1 MRNGR
6 IVLMNLR
13 QIGRMGDAAQKVLS
27 PLGELYNKQTL
38 SREEFAEIA
47 PDVDILVSGSSLS
60 IGKDELDNYPG
71 LRMIANF
78 GVGYDG
84 YDLDEVNRRG
94 LFLTH
99 TPGVLTQD
107 VADLAVGLMF
117 AAARRIASN
126 DAFVRSGSWA
136 KHGSVPMG
144 ARVSGQ
150 RIGIA
155 GLGRI
160 GSAIA
165 RSAEG
170 LNMQITYMDRHAGG
184 KGWARVESMT
194 ELALASDFLV
204 LAMNVTPE
212 NRHIVNAEVLE
223 ALGPKGFLINIA
235 RGSLVDT
242 EALIAALQAGSIAGA
257 GLDVFENEP
266 EIDPRL
272 FALENVVL
280 SPHQGPATVQT
291 RRDIAELV
299 AENIRRVLA
308 GEPPLTP
315 VPGTRTA

>member
-1 MRNGR
+1 
-6 IVLMNLR
+6 MNLR
-13 QIGRMGDAAQKVLS
+13 QLGRMGDVAQEFLA
-27 PLGELYNKQTL
+27 PFGELYSKQTM
-38 SREEFAEIA
+38 SREEFAAIA
-47 PDVDILVSGSSLS
+47 PDVDILVSGSNLR
-60 IGKDELDNYPG
+60 IGKSELDNYPK

-84 YDLDEVNRRG
+84 YDLKEVNRRK

-99 TPGVLTQD
+99 TPGVLTDD

-117 AAARRIASN
+117 AAARRIALS
-126 DAFVRSGSWA
+126 DAFVRSGGWA
-136 KHGSVPMG
+136 KLETVPIG

-165 RSAEG
+165 RRAEALG
-170 LNMQITYMDRHAGG
+170 MQITYLDRHAAE
-184 KGWARVESMT
+184 KNWARAKSII
-194 ELALASDFLV
+194 ELARASDFLV
-204 LAMNVTPE
+204 LAMNATPE
-212 NRHIVNAEVLE
+212 NRHIVNAEVLK
-223 ALGPKGFLINIA
+223 ALGPHGFLINIA
-235 RGSLVDT
+235 RGVLVDT
-242 EALIAALQAGSIAGA
+242 EALIAALQSGTIAGA

-266 EIDPRL
+266 EIDSRFFKL
-272 FALENVVL
+272 TNVVL

-291 RRDIAELV
+291 RRDIAQLV

-308 GEPPLTP
+308 GEVPLTP